1 MKENMNDTTTE
12 YASVED
18 PLNIHRST
26 SNETIVS
33 EIPNIW

>member
-18 PLNIHRST
+18 PLNIHRSK
-26 SNETIVS
+26 ETIVS